1 MRFFTHSELAKY
13 DGREGRPGYIGV
25 NGNVYD
31 VSKVPEWEG
40 AEVHGSV
47 VGHDLSDVTYQE
59 AAQKYSPV
67 SKLPLIGKLVD

>member
-1 MRFFTHSELAKY
+1 MRAFTHSELAQY

-25 NGNVYD
+25 HGNVYD
-31 VSKVPEWEG
+31 VSEVPEWEG

>member
-1 MRFFTHSELAKY
+1 MRAFTHSELAKY

-25 NGNVYD
+25 HGNVYD
-31 VSKVPEWEG
+31 VSEVPEWEG

-59 AAQKYSPV
+59 AAQKSSPD
-67 SKLPLIGKLVD
+67 SKLPLIGNLFD

>member
-1 MRFFTHSELAKY
+1 MRAFTHSELAKY

-31 VSKVPEWEG
+31 VSEVPEWEG
-40 AEVHGSV
+40 AEVHGR
-47 VGHDLSDVTYQE
+47 DVTYQE